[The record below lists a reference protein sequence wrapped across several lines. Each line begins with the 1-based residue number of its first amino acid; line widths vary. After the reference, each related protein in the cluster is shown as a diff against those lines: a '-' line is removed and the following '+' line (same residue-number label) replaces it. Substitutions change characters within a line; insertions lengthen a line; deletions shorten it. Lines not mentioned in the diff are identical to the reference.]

1 MSTVIVCRDVA
12 CYVSSCRPTEL
23 AGRWTRLVTPTCY
36 TSNMDHRSRLAKL
49 QTVFDR
55 NHLDALL
62 VTHLPNIRYLCG
74 FTGTS
79 GALVISEAKSVFI
92 TDGRY
97 TEQAQA
103 EVHGTRVV
111 IARKPPLAAAAAWL
125 IANASQFGR
134 KRLHRL
140 GIEDEHLTVAGRTQ
154 LAGLLPS
161 AFRLRETRGLVE
173 QARMVKD
180 ADEIARLKAA
190 AILGAS
196 LFERALEVIRPG
208 VKESEVA
215 AEMEYTARR
224 TGAEQMSFPTIV
236 AAGKRSAL
244 PHGRASEAAIPSRGF
259 VVCDFG
265 VILSG
270 YCSDRTRTVHVGRP
284 TAKACAMY
292 EAVLE
297 AQAAAIET
305 VSTGVSVGEVD
316 RAARTVLK
324 KRGLATHFTHS
335 TGHGVGLE
343 IHEAPRVAA
352 GQTQILGAGMVIT
365 IEPGVYI
372 AGSGGVR
379 IEDVVVVTERG
390 CEVLA
395 PERKELIT
403 L

>member
-1 MSTVIVCRDVA
+1 
-12 CYVSSCRPTEL
+12 
-23 AGRWTRLVTPTCY
+23 
-36 TSNMDHRSRLAKL
+36 MDHRSRLAKL
-49 QTVFDR
+49 QTAFDR
-55 NHLDALL
+55 NHLDVLL

-79 GALVISEAKSVFI
+79 GALVISEAKSVFM

-97 TEQAQA
+97 SEQARA
-103 EVHGTRVV
+103 EVRGAQVV
-111 IARKPPLAAAAAWL
+111 IARKPPLAAVSEWL
-125 IANASQFGR
+125 MAHASRSGR
-134 KRLHRL
+134 KVQCRL
-140 GIEDEHLTVAGRTQ
+140 GIESEHLTVAARTQ
-154 LAGLLPS
+154 LASLMPS

-180 ADEIARLKAA
+180 ADEIARLRAA

-215 AEMEYTARR
+215 AEMEYAARR

-284 TAKACAMY
+284 TGKARRMY
-292 EAVLE
+292 EAVGE

-305 VSTGVSVGEVD
+305 VRAGVSVAEVD
-316 RAARTVLK
+316 QAARSVLK
-324 KRGLATHFTHS
+324 KNGLAKHFTHS

-343 IHEAPRVAA
+343 IHEPPRIAA
-352 GQTQILGAGMVIT
+352 GQMEMLRPGMVIT
-365 IEPGVYI
+365 IEPGVYV

-395 PERKELIT
+395 PSSKELIT
-403 L
+403 I